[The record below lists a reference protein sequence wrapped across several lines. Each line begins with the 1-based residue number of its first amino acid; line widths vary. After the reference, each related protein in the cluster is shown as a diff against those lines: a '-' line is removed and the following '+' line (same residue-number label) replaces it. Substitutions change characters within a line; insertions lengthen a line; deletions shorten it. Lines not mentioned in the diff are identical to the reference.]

1 MTLQADC
8 NGNGTVYYKGKCTD
22 ALEYCVAHGFDGF
35 DGSSVCTGGEEGALS
50 QSIEEVITGAAKS
63 PAEDY
68 FDGFVLGVTK
78 GRYLSDVRTRRGKA
92 QIKCSE

>member
-1 MTLQADC
+1 MILQADC
-8 NGNGTVYYKGKCTD
+8 NGSTVYYKGKCTD

-35 DGSSVCTGGEEGALS
+35 DGSSVCTGGEEGGLS

-78 GRYLSDVRTRRGKA
+78 GRYLFDVRTPHSKRKSPN
-92 QIKCSE
+92 KM